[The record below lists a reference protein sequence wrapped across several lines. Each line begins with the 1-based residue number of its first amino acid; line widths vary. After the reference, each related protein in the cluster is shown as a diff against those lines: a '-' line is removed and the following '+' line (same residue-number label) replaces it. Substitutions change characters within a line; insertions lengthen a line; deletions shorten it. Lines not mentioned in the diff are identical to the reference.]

1 MAHLKTLLQE
11 KIEEYKLEKGLN
23 SSTLRMHKIYGV
35 AHATI
40 YNILT
45 DVEYVPSRGTIIKLL
60 DGFAV
65 DYERRYNRIVIATP
79 TLFDDDTPP
88 AEAKHRGL

>member
-1 MAHLKTLLQE
+1 MAQLKTILKE

-40 YNILT
+40 YKILT
-45 DVEYVPSRGTIIKLL
+45 DAEYVPSRGTIIKLL
-60 DGFAV
+60 DGFDV
-65 DYERRYNRIVIATP
+65 EYEKRYNRIVLATH
-79 TLFDDDTPP
+79 FDTTPPP
-88 AEAKHRGL
+88 AEAKNRYQ